1 MRGEGAGERHVR
13 LLRPWQE
20 QNKNE
25 MGRGMPSRRLPLA
38 VRKNLAKIESMIS
51 VILSTRDDEMALAH
65 ALAALVPAAA
75 DGMVREVIV
84 VDGGSKDDTIA
95 VADAAGCR
103 IVTGGGE
110 KGADLAKGAALARS
124 DWLLFLS
131 PDVMLEPGWQR
142 EARDFIDRL
151 TISGSGASRAAAFRL
166 AHAGFGWRARA
177 TEVVAALRSRL
188 FASPL
193 PEQGLLV
200 PASLYRAVGGHRAGA
215 RLAERDLG
223 RRIGRGRLS
232 FLRARAVSRGVVV

>member
-1 MRGEGAGERHVR
+1 MA
-13 LLRPWQE
+13 
-20 QNKNE
+20 
-25 MGRGMPSRRLPLA
+25 LA
-38 VRKNLAKIESMIS
+38 VGKNRAKIETMIS
-51 VILSTRDDEMALAH
+51 VILSTRDDELSLAH

-84 VDGGSKDDTIA
+84 VDNGSTDGTVA

-103 IVTGGGE
+103 IVSGAGE
-110 KGADLAKGAALARS
+110 KGADLAKGAGLARS

-151 TISGSGASRAAAFRL
+151 AMAGGASRAAAFRL
-166 AHAGFGWRARA
+166 AHAGFGWRAR
-177 TEVVAALRSRL
+177 TSELVAALRARL
-188 FASPL
+188 FAAPL

-215 RLAERDLG
+215 RLAESDLG

-232 FLRARAVSRGVVV
+232 FLRARAISRGAVA

>member
-1 MRGEGAGERHVR
+1 M
-13 LLRPWQE
+13 
-20 QNKNE
+20 
-25 MGRGMPSRRLPLA
+25 
-38 VRKNLAKIESMIS
+38 MIS
-51 VILSTRDDEMALAH
+51 VILTTRNDELPLAH

-75 DGMVREVIV
+75 DGMVREVII
-84 VDGGSKDDTIA
+84 VDSGSTDGTIA

-103 IVTGGGE
+103 IVSGGGE
-110 KGADLAKGAALARS
+110 KGADLAKGAGLARS

-151 TISGSGASRAAAFRL
+151 SIAGSGASRAAAFRL
-166 AHAGFGWRARA
+166 AHAGFGWRAR
-177 TEVVAALRSRL
+177 TSEVVAALRARL
-188 FASPL
+188 LAAPL

-215 RLAERDLG
+215 RLAESDLG

-232 FLRARAVSRGVVV
+232 FLRSRAVSRGAAA

>member
-1 MRGEGAGERHVR
+1 M
-13 LLRPWQE
+13 
-20 QNKNE
+20 
-25 MGRGMPSRRLPLA
+25 
-38 VRKNLAKIESMIS
+38 MIS
-51 VILSTRDDEMALAH
+51 VILTTRDDELPLAH

-84 VDGGSKDDTIA
+84 VDNGSTDGTVA

-103 IVTGGGE
+103 IVPGGGE
-110 KGADLAKGAALARS
+110 KGADLAKGAGLARS

-151 TISGSGASRAAAFRL
+151 AIAGNGASRAAAFRL
-166 AHAGFGWRARA
+166 AHAGFGWRAR
-177 TEVVAALRSRL
+177 TSEVVAALRSRL
-188 FASPL
+188 LAAPL

-215 RLAERDLG
+215 RLAESDLG

-232 FLRARAVSRGVVV
+232 FLRARAVSRGAAA

>member
-1 MRGEGAGERHVR
+1 M
-13 LLRPWQE
+13 
-20 QNKNE
+20 
-25 MGRGMPSRRLPLA
+25 
-38 VRKNLAKIESMIS
+38 MIS
-51 VILSTRDDEMALAH
+51 VILTTRNDELPLAH

-84 VDGGSKDDTIA
+84 VDNGSTDGTIA

-103 IVTGGGE
+103 IVAGGGE
-110 KGADLAKGAALARS
+110 KGADLARGAGLARS

-131 PDVMLEPGWQR
+131 PEVMLEPGWQR

-151 TISGSGASRAAAFRL
+151 

-177 TEVVAALRSRL
+177 SEMHAALRARL
-188 FASPL
+188 LAAPL

-215 RLAERDLG
+215 RMAESDLG

-232 FLRARAVSRGVVV
+232 FLRARAISRGAAA